1 MRKKQYSV
9 IVFDLGNVLIP
20 FNYNLII
27 QRLNKIEVGLG
38 KKFYDLYQKNY
49 QIHRQY
55 ERGTLS
61 DTKFLDILLNWVDY
75 KIGREEFCHV
85 YSNIF
90 SENKKVTSLLPGL
103 KKKYKLVLL
112 SNTNHIHK
120 KYGWANFPFLIYFDK
135 QILSFEVGAVKPE
148 RQIYEATEN
157 FSKMPSNEHIFI
169 DDILDYVNGAKV
181 LGWDAIQFKGYENL
195 LREFKERNIL

>member
-1 MRKKQYSV
+1 MKKKQYSV

-27 QRLNKIEVGLG
+27 ERLDKIEVGLG
-38 KKFYDLYQKNY
+38 KKFYDLYKKNY

-55 ERGTLS
+55 ERGALS
-61 DTKFLDILLNWVDY
+61 DLEFLDILLNWADH
-75 KIGREEFCHV
+75 KIDREKFCRI
-85 YSNIF
+85 YSDIF
-90 SENKKVTSLLPGL
+90 NENKKVTSLLPGL
-103 KKKYKLVLL
+103 KEKYKLVLL

-120 KYGWANFPFLIYFDK
+120 KYGWANYPFLIYFDK

-148 RQIYEATEN
+148 RKIYKAVED

-169 DDILDYVNGAKV
+169 DDILDYVNGAKT
-181 LGWDAIQFKGYENL
+181 LGWDAIQFKGYEDL
-195 LREFKERNIL
+195 LGEFKKRNIL